1 MKADALSTALN
12 AMTLEKAINYA
23 NQKEIKA
30 LFITESEGQSK
41 ILFSEKLK
49 QVKM

>member
-1 MKADALSTALN
+1 MKADALATTLN
-12 AMTLEKAINYA
+12 AMTLEQAINYA
-23 NQKEIKA
+23 NQKQIKA

-41 ILFSEKLK
+41 LIFSEKLK